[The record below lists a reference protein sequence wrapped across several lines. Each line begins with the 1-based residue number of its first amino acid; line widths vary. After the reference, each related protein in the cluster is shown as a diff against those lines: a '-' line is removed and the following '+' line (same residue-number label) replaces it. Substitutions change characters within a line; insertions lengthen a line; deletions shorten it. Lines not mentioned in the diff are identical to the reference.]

1 MKHKKLTPKQQA
13 FAEYYIESGNATESA
28 VKAGY
33 SKRTAQQIGT
43 ENLSKPVIKS
53 YIDEKLAEISSN
65 RIADATEVLET
76 LTAIVRGE
84 SRSATLIGIG
94 EGAQMIENEM
104 PPSTAERIRAAELLG
119 KRYKLFTEK
128 AEVEVKGAVEFVDDI
143 GSDLDDE
150 D

>member
-1 MKHKKLTPKQQA
+1 MTPKQQA

-128 AEVEVKGAVEFVDDI
+128 AEVEVTGAVQFVDDI
-143 GSDLDDE
+143 TGDSDDTN
-150 D
+150 